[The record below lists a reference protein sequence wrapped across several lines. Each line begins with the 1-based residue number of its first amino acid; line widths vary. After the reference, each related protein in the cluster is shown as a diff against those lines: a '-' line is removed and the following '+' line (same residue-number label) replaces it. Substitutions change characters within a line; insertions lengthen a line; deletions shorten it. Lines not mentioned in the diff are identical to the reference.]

1 MKKFRILELLCFSL
15 FLLFVSS
22 CSDDELLFNFDE
34 NGECYDPSARSLSTE
49 KFKSFVLNN
58 GWKHVSTHE
67 ITADGKWQKENF
79 YEVMEGGS
87 PHHLFFESM
96 TTVKVFFRIIM
107 PDAPRLSH
115 RYAYDYLEERNK
127 IVLKSENERDLY
139 MQILSVDDKT
149 LRLLECMGVHADGT
163 KSYTYVVYRKMTAEE
178 LEEFQTNYTE

>member
-1 MKKFRILELLCFSL
+1 M
-15 FLLFVSS
+15 
-22 CSDDELLFNFDE
+22 D
-34 NGECYDPSARSLSTE
+34 
-49 KFKSFVLNN
+49 
-58 GWKHVSTHE
+58 
-67 ITADGKWQKENF
+67 
-79 YEVMEGGS
+79 GGS

-96 TTVKVFFRIIM
+96 TTVKVFSQIVM

-127 IVLKSENERDLY
+127 IILKSENKRDLY

-163 KSYTYVVYRKMTAEE
+163 KFYTYVVYRKMTEEE

>member
-1 MKKFRILELLCFSL
+1 MKKFRILALLCFSL

-22 CSDDELLFNFDE
+22 CGDDELLFNFDK
-34 NGECYDPSARSLSTE
+34 NVECYDPSVRSLSIE
-49 KFKSFVLNN
+49 KFKSLVLNN

-79 YEVMEGGS
+79 YEVMDGGS

-96 TTVKVFFRIIM
+96 TTVKMFFRIMM
-107 PDAPRLSH
+107 PDAPRLYY

-127 IVLKSENERDLY
+127 IILKSENESDLY

-149 LRLLECMGVHADGT
+149 LRLLECMGVRADGT
-163 KSYTYVVYRKMTAEE
+163 KFYTYVVYRKMTAEE

>member
-1 MKKFRILELLCFSL
+1 MKRFKIIELLCFSL
-15 FLLFVSS
+15 FLLFVLS
-22 CSDDELLFNFDE
+22 CGDYELLFNFDE
-34 NGECYDPSARSLSTE
+34 NGECYDSSARSLSTE
-49 KFKSFVLNN
+49 KFESLVLNN

-79 YEVMEGGS
+79 YEVMDGGS

-96 TTVKVFFRIIM
+96 TTVKVFSRIIM

-127 IVLKSENERDLY
+127 IILKSENERDLY

-149 LRLLECMGVHADGT
+149 LRLLECMGVNADGT
-163 KSYTYVVYRKMTAEE
+163 KFYTYVVYRKMTAEE